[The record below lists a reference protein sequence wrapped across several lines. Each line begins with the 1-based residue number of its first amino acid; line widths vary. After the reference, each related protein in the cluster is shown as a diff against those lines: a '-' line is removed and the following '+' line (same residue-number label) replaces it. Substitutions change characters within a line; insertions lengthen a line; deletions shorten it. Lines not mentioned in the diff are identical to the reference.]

1 MNAEEA
7 ARAIMAMPGLEALQ
21 ALVDGRFPP
30 PSISITMGFNLV
42 EVAHGRVVF
51 EGEPSDAVLNPMG
64 IVHGGWTMTL
74 IDSACGAA
82 GHTTLPA
89 NVGYGTL
96 ETKANMVRPI
106 TATTGMLRAEGCV
119 LSQGRT
125 IITSEAKITDAKGK
139 LYAHG
144 TSTCM
149 IIRPETRA

>member
-1 MNAEEA
+1 MNAQEA
-7 ARAIMAMPGLEALQ
+7 AAAMMAMSGLEALQ
-21 ALVDGRFPP
+21 ALIEGRFPP
-30 PSISITMGFNLV
+30 PSISTTLNFRLV
-42 EVAHGRVVF
+42 EIEHGYAVF
-51 EGEPSDAVLNPMG
+51 EGEPTDAVLNPMG

-74 IDSACGAA
+74 IDSACGCA

-106 TATTGMLRAEGCV
+106 TATTGLLRAEGRV
-119 LSQGRT
+119 LGQGRT
-125 IITSEAKITDAKGK
+125 IITAEAKITDAKGK